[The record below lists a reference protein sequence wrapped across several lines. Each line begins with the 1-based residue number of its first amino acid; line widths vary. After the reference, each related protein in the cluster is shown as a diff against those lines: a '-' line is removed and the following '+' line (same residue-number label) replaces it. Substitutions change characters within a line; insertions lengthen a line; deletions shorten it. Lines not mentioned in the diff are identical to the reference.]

1 MLDNLA
7 SRFFACAAPVLL
19 TALMAPVAGAA
30 ESRAASECRSTVLN
44 DEEAEAVCALPTFE
58 TDRAVRFQAR
68 FLGSHDDSVVSL
80 RVVTLSGA
88 PVTCKEGSKTES
100 RFEDGEVT
108 LECAVTSP
116 VPRSGGELKVKIS
129 MHHLQ
134 LDRTELLID

>member
-7 SRFFACAAPVLL
+7 PRFFAYAAPLLL
-19 TALMAPVAGAA
+19 TALIVPVAGAA
-30 ESRAASECRSTVLN
+30 ESRAKSECRSTVLN
-44 DEEAEAVCALPTFE
+44 DEEAEAVCAMPTSQ

-68 FLGSHDDSVVSL
+68 FLGSHDDSLVSL
-80 RVVTLSGA
+80 RVVTLSGV

-108 LECAVTSP
+108 LDCAVISP
-116 VPRSGGELKVKIS
+116 APRSSGELKVKIS

-134 LDRTELLID
+134 LDKTELLID

>member
-7 SRFFACAAPVLL
+7 LRFFAYAAPLLL
-19 TALMAPVAGAA
+19 TALMVPVAGAA

-44 DEEAEAVCALPTFE
+44 DEEAEAMCALPTSK

-68 FLGSHDDSVVSL
+68 FLGSHDDSLVSL
-80 RVVTLSGA
+80 RVVTLNGA
-88 PVTCKEGSKTES
+88 PAYCKEGSKTES
-100 RFEDGEVT
+100 RFEDGEVA

-116 VPRSGGELKVKIS
+116 VPRSGGEPKVKIS

-134 LDRTELLID
+134 LHKTELLID

>member
-7 SRFFACAAPVLL
+7 LRFFTRAVPLL
-19 TALMAPVAGAA
+19 LSALMAPVAGAA

-44 DEEAEAVCALPTFE
+44 DEEAEAVCVLPTAQ

-68 FLGSHDDSVVSL
+68 FLGSHDDSLVSL
-80 RVVTLSGA
+80 RLVTLSGA
-88 PVTCKEGSKTES
+88 PVSRKEGSKTES

-116 VPRSGGELKVKIS
+116 APRSGGELRVKIS

-134 LDRTELLID
+134 LDKTELLID